1 MDPPPIYIGFGS
13 IVVNDLDKFTQLIFE
28 AVGMAGIRALVSKGR
43 DGLSDED
50 NTRTTSLC

>member
-1 MDPPPIYIGFGS
+1 MGPPPIYIGFGS

-28 AVGMAGIRALVSKGR
+28 AVGMAGIRALVIKGR

-50 NTRTTSLC
+50 NTRTTSSC